1 MIVESS
7 SGQTGSGKTF
17 TMQGPP
23 SEPIDRSTVNKSP
36 LPPSSLP
43 ILISASGKNS
53 EGSDKGIIPRT
64 FEYLFERIAQETDCS
79 YTCKCSYVEIYNEVI
94 YDLLDPNGRVCN
106 LREDVRAGV
115 FIEDCQMIA
124 LTGPPQ
130 AHTVFARGAA
140 NRHVAETAMNRES
153 SRSHSVFT
161 LYIQSRKEEGD
172 LIDLTESRFNL
183 VDLAGSERQQ
193 LAGTTGLRLKE
204 AGNINKSLLALS
216 NVINALVELANGRPR
231 HVHYRDSK
239 LTFLLRDSLGGNAKT
254 CIIAN
259 VSPAPA
265 CQAETLSTLRFAQ
278 RAKLI
283 KNKAIVNKDIHGSY
297 SQLQAEIKRLQA
309 ELAMLKASKSFS
321 KLDLA
326 ASLESLGAS
335 LDYSSGN
342 GLSAAE
348 HCSIQEILQH
358 SLIHQNHLAQELL
371 QARNKLE
378 QLEEI
383 SRRKDQQIQ
392 TERLIVKFRENTI
405 KSLQRTRESHL
416 LDDGH
421 AERSQMLEE
430 LAHWKRLY
438 DQHPDVTRF
447 AYENMILR
455 DRLAKMDGGLV
466 AAMEK
471 SEAEIL
477 RLGDFVDALS
487 ARIIMIEKER
497 EGLLQDAQKELED
510 VNRDELADQSRMC
523 YQSERNELEARLN
536 ELQSSYET
544 AQENLCEAHRLLA
557 EARAEIDRLQTEAS
571 KRRRLEEDEEHLA
584 QAAKWAAERSD
595 LLALQER
602 IQGDF
607 DLVTADLDRVRSE
620 LHAYEQAKV
629 AWDLERREKEWIRQT
644 ERSNYE
650 ERIKTLQEE
659 STARL
664 DRTIEQSK
672 REHEAAIQ
680 DYARQVMR

>member
-23 SEPIDRSTVNKSP
+23 LEPIDRSTVNKSP